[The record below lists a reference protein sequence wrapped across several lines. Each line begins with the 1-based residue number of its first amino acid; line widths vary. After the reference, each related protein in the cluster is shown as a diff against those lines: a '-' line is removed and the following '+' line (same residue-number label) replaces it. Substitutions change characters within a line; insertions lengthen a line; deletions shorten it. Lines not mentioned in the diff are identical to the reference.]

1 MGWDTFWATF
11 LPTHPVMLVADEVS
25 GARAGFRIKMQLIW
39 SPCLHARSA
48 KMFLFPELNEVWMD
62 APLIFE
68 RLEKISRRKKN

>member
-39 SPCLHARSA
+39 SPCLHAQSA
-48 KMFLFPELNEVWMD
+48 KNVYL
-62 APLIFE
+62 
-68 RLEKISRRKKN
+68 SRVK